1 MKNQFFARDNLIPVP
16 WKNGG
21 GITRE
26 IAASE
31 AGEPFW
37 RLSIADVTKD
47 GDFSLFPGLHR
58 ILTVVKGEG
67 MVLQG
72 KNETYR
78 AIPLHPVSFPG
89 DTPLLGKLVEGPV
102 QNFNLIYDATKLDAE
117 LTVLRVQDESS
128 QGNKGS
134 VFEAVYCLTGSV
146 KIDGECLQSYQGFYG
161 MQKPDIQL
169 GLEASLLRVRLFDRK
184 N

>member
-1 MKNQFFARDNLIPVP
+1 MKNQFFERDNLIPVP

-31 AGEPFW
+31 AGAPFW
-37 RLSIADVTKD
+37 RLSIADVTKN
-47 GDFSLFPGLHR
+47 GEFSVFPGLHR
-58 ILTVVKGEG
+58 ILTVVEGDG

-72 KNETYR
+72 QNETYR
-78 AIPLHPVSFPG
+78 ASPLNPVSFPG
-89 DTPLLGKLVEGPV
+89 DILLLGKLIEGPV

-117 LTVLRVQDESS
+117 VTVLRAQHEAR
-128 QGNKGS
+128 QGSAGS
-134 VFEAVYCLTGSV
+134 VFEAVYCVTGSV
-146 KIDGECLQSYQGFYG
+146 QVKGTFLQPFQGCYG
-161 MQKPDIQL
+161 RQKPDVQSDPGAI
-169 GLEASLLRVRLFDRK
+169 SLRVRLFDRK